1 MVATSYVSGAV
12 ICASLIFI
20 IKRGMYLLEKDK
32 ENRDVKFD
40 RLLNAALFFAVW
52 DAVWGTF
59 MKGGL
64 DCTVVF
70 AYLSS
75 FILHFSACTTS
86 CFWVGY
92 TLHYLGEKYEK
103 SITTVATKYVIYG
116 AQILTLIINIFT
128 QSIFT
133 IKNGEYTVGKHF
145 AVLIGLELLAY
156 IFSAVVT
163 VYRFYRERDEYRKER
178 LKTVFAFAIFP
189 VVCTCLSLLFL
200 ELPFISIGFMAGAVL
215 IFTFNITKEYEY
227 LIKVDHEQKEE
238 IYRSAI
244 DADSTGHFEL
254 NLSRDI
260 IKGDVYEY
268 TGNADSPQ
276 KVLDIPGLKKPYK
289 YSEFIQWWNDHM
301 IINPDGEF
309 LKSVS
314 RENLI
319 KSFEKNDTVKEVT
332 FWSKDDDGKDKCYRQ
347 MFLLSK
353 DRKNGDILALTIMY
367 DITKVV
373 KKEDERKRN
382 LNLINIL
389 ASDYESVI
397 VVDATTGHFSPV
409 RLNNE
414 EMEGRITKYEKLNF
428 YAHIL
433 DLDTTHVFKDDV
445 EMFERTV
452 QKDNILKRL
461 NEENEFTFDYR
472 KTIHGIVKFCQ
483 GKFLRIADGE
493 NGMRFLF
500 AVQNVD
506 ALMRKEMEQV
516 KLLEKARNDAQA
528 ANEAKTSFLF
538 NMSHDI
544 RTPMNAILGFTSMA
558 RKYVDDKERV
568 SDCLEKIEVSG
579 NHLLKLINDVLDMS
593 RIESGKVIIDESA
606 CNVKD
611 IAKRVMTIA
620 KGAATEN
627 NIALSLEMGKISHTN
642 VYADILHVEQVI
654 LNVLSNGVK
663 YTKPGGKVTLYLY
676 ENHTPRDGYGAYKF
690 IIEDNGIGMSKEF
703 ANHIYE
709 AFSRERNST
718 VSGIQGTGLG
728 MSITK
733 NLVEMMGGTVDI
745 ESELGYGTKVTIS
758 FEFRLNSG
766 RKNSGKNKISDKNL
780 DGISLFGRRVLLV
793 EDNELNRE
801 IASDLLKD
809 QGLIVEEADDGAL
822 ATEMVYK
829 SEPGYYDFIL
839 MDIQMPYM
847 DGYKATE
854 IIRSLENKE
863 LANIPIIAMTANA
876 FDTDKEKSKEVGMN
890 AHLSK
895 PININNLIKTLKE
908 CLE

>member
-20 IKRGMYLLEKDK
+20 IKRGMYLLEKEK
-32 ENRDVKFD
+32 ENRDIKFD
-40 RLLNAALFFAVW
+40 RLLSFALFFAVW
-52 DAVWGTF
+52 DAIWGMF
-59 MKGGL
+59 MKGGMT
-64 DCTVVF
+64 CTVTF

-75 FILHFSACTTS
+75 FILHFSACLTS
-86 CFWVGY
+86 FFWVAY
-92 TLHYLGEKYEK
+92 TLHYLGEKYEH
-103 SITTVATKYVIYG
+103 SIITVSAKYAILG
-116 AQILTLIINIFT
+116 AQVTALIFNIFT
-128 QSIFT
+128 QNIFT
-133 IKNGEYTVGKHF
+133 IKDGEYTVGRHF
-145 AVLIGLELLAY
+145 PLLIGMELSAY
-156 IFSAVVT
+156 VFSAVVT
-163 VYRFYRERDEYRKER
+163 VYRYYRERDEYRKDR

-189 VVCTCLSLLFL
+189 IVCTCLSLRFL

-254 NLSRDI
+254 NLSRDL

-289 YSEFIQWWNDHM
+289 YSEFIKWWNDHM
-301 IINPDGEF
+301 VINPDGEF

-414 EMEGRITKYEKLNF
+414 DMDGRVTKYEKLNF

-433 DLDTTHVFKDDV
+433 DQDTTHIYKDDC
-445 EMFERTV
+445 ELFERTV
-452 QKDNILKRL
+452 QKENILKKL
-461 NEENEFTFDYR
+461 EAENEFTFDYR
-472 KTIHGIVKFCQ
+472 KTFHGVIKFCQ

-493 NGMRFLF
+493 NGMRFIF

-506 ALMRKEMEQV
+506 AIMRKEMEQV
-516 KLLEKARNDAQA
+516 RLLEKARNDAQA
-528 ANEAKTSFLF
+528 ANEAKTTFLF

-558 RKYVDDKERV
+558 RKYVDDTERV
-568 SDCLEKIEVSG
+568 ADCLEKIEVSG

-606 CNVKD
+606 CNIKD

-627 NIALSLEMGKISHTN
+627 NIALSMEMGKISHTN
-642 VYADILHVEQVI
+642 IYADILHVEQVI

-676 ENHTPRDGYGAYKF
+676 ENHTPRDGYGSYKF
-690 IIEDNGIGMSKEF
+690 IVEDNGIGMSKEF
-703 ANHIYE
+703 VNHIFE

-733 NLVEMMGGTVDI
+733 NLVEMMGGTLDI
-745 ESELGYGTKVTIS
+745 ESELGYGTKVTIN

-766 RKNSGKNKISDKNL
+766 RKDRQRDKSTDKNL

-801 IASDLLKD
+801 IACDLLKD

-854 IIRSLENKE
+854 IIRSLKDKE

-876 FDTDKEKSKEVGMN
+876 FDTDKEKSKAVGMN

-895 PININNLIKTLKE
+895 PININMLIKTLKE